1 MEPDA
6 RKTARAPTKLEV
18 AITSELSGV
27 VRGTVEDVS
36 TGGLFVAC
44 RERLPV
50 GSLCELALHM
60 TSDEGDVYLEAA
72 GRVAHVEAHGMGI
85 QIVELDFDHYELL
98 RRFVSGP
105 TR

>member
-1 MEPDA
+1 VEPDA

-18 AITSELSGV
+18 TITSELSGV
-27 VRGTVEDVS
+27 VRGTVEDVG
-36 TGGLFVAC
+36 TGGLFVVC

-50 GSLCELALHM
+50 GSLCELALRM

-72 GRVAHVEAHGMGI
+72 GRVAHVEPEGMGI

-98 RRFVSGP
+98 RRLVSGP
-105 TR
+105 TG